1 MKKIIIGI
9 VLMFA
14 LFIAPSSIL
23 AQTPPFSVT
32 IPGTNCGV
40 AEDAQKNQCCNI
52 FYPTINVPPS
62 MPAMN
67 AVLPFLQGGIDIVN
81 KFFYQSLINVTKQ
94 VSTPCVSGVP
104 SMNDYDNPACKCI
117 NPITPSPAYLKVMN
131 EFCQRQNQVSDRN
144 ACLACANDGGVYSGI
159 GCIKTDIRKF
169 IEETVFGLG
178 IGLAGGFS
186 LLCIIYAAFMM
197 QSSQGNPEKLKK
209 AQEMITSCIMG
220 LMLII
225 FSVFVLRL
233 IGVNI
238 LRIPGFN

>member
-1 MKKIIIGI
+1 MALWLLFFP
-9 VLMFA
+9 VLSFA
-14 LFIAPSSIL
+14 QSP
-23 AQTPPFSVT
+23 TYSVT
-32 IPGTNCGV
+32 LPGVNCGV

-52 FYPTINVPPS
+52 FYPTLNIPPQ
-62 MPAMN
+62 MPSIVS
-67 AVLPFLQGGIDIVN
+67 VLPFLQGGLDLLN
-81 KFFYQSLINVTKQ
+81 KFFYQSLVNSVSQI
-94 VSTPCVSGVP
+94 STPCISGVP
-104 SMNDYDNPACKCI
+104 SGNDYASPSCKCI
-117 NPITPSPAYLKVMN
+117 NPITPSPGYLKVMN
-131 EFCQRQNQVSDRN
+131 EFCQRQARLTDRN
-144 ACLACANDGGVYSGI
+144 ACLACANDGGIYSGI
-159 GCIKTDIRKF
+159 GCVKTDVRKF
-169 IEETVFGLG
+169 VEETVFGLG

-238 LRIPGFN
+238 LRIPGFS

>member
-1 MKKIIIGI
+1 MKKILIGF
-9 VLMFA
+9 FA
-14 LFIAPSSIL
+14 IMWLLLFPL
-23 AQTPPFSVT
+23 VTYAQVPNYSVT
-32 IPGTNCGV
+32 LPGVNCGV
-40 AEDAQKNQCCNI
+40 AEDAQKNQCCNV
-52 FYPTINVPPS
+52 FYPTINIPPQ
-62 MPAMN
+62 MPSIVS
-67 AVLPFLQGGIDIVN
+67 VLPFLQGGLDLLN
-81 KFFYQSLINVTKQ
+81 KFFYQSLRNTMAQ

-104 SMNDYDNPACKCI
+104 TSSNYESPSCKCV
-117 NPITPSPAYLKVMN
+117 NPITPAPEYLKVMN
-131 EFCQRQNQVSDRN
+131 EFCQRQARLSERN
-144 ACLACANDGGVYSGI
+144 ACLTCANDGGVYSGI
-159 GCIKTDIRKF
+159 GCVKTDIRKF
-169 IEETVFGLG
+169 VEETVFGLG

-197 QSSQGNPEKLKK
+197 QSSQGNPEKIKK